1 MNSDDSAHGNG
12 NPVSNLGGTN
22 WYLQIK
28 SKQVCAKDAF
38 DAINNKVT
46 FGAP

>member
-12 NPVSNLGGTN
+12 NPVSNNGGSSWFN
-22 WYLQIK
+22 QIK

-38 DAINNKVT
+38 DAINNRVA
-46 FGAP
+46 FIL